1 MFQSLAVGELQGKHL
16 EGHHRDA
23 RVARDLELNNESKT
37 RDKGKKKGINRKIK
51 LEIKNEIRTVIGSLA
66 QVFCTKEERLC
77 FRGPKGD
84 KGDTGTPGKHGI
96 PGELGPR
103 GKPGPAGPRGQKG
116 TLIFVG
122 SFSLHTVKFELANQ
136 HSVGGKNCGV
146 LTSRRFCARRF
157 DFCVISEVY
166 TVEVLFYFSVFF
178 KFNACLIPVY

>member
-84 KGDTGTPGKHGI
+84 KGDTGTPGKLGI

-122 SFSLHTVKFELANQ
+122 SF
-136 HSVGGKNCGV
+136 CGV
-146 LTSRRFCARRF
+146 ALIGLIYRRYILPLNDVCEFLLILTIILQRK
-157 DFCVISEVY
+157 IQ
-166 TVEVLFYFSVFF
+166 YF
-178 KFNACLIPVY
+178 